1 MNSDCHFYNAKSNLT
16 TGNCSMHI
24 HTYMELTCTGT
35 HAVQNSSYGHG
46 NFGPLKIL
54 VPDQYFQKIL
64 VRSDQFYLKKK
75 GPCPEK
81 KVRRFISYVHVVDI
95 SLRVMAEIEE
105 TVDDGS
111 DCDDLVEEAYAYL
124 VSKKYP
130 ECVSETKKRV
140 IRRKAAKL
148 TISVEGELL
157 YKHKQGKEKV
167 SSVNTAIIVFDIF
180 GSDMYVSNKVAIFYA
195 AGMSH

>member
-1 MNSDCHFYNAKSNLT
+1 MWC
-16 TGNCSMHI
+16 
-24 HTYMELTCTGT
+24 
-35 HAVQNSSYGHG
+35 HG

-111 DCDDLVEEAYAYL
+111 DCDDLGLCLFSVEE
-124 VSKKYP
+124 VS
-130 ECVSETKKRV
+130 
-140 IRRKAAKL
+140 
-148 TISVEGELL
+148 
-157 YKHKQGKEKV
+157 
-167 SSVNTAIIVFDIF
+167 
-180 GSDMYVSNKVAIFYA
+180 
-195 AGMSH
+195 

>member
-1 MNSDCHFYNAKSNLT
+1 M
-16 TGNCSMHI
+16 
-24 HTYMELTCTGT
+24 
-35 HAVQNSSYGHG
+35 
-46 NFGPLKIL
+46 
-54 VPDQYFQKIL
+54 
-64 VRSDQFYLKKK
+64 
-75 GPCPEK
+75 
-81 KVRRFISYVHVVDI
+81 VDI

-111 DCDDLVEEAYAYL
+111 EEAYAYL

-157 YKHKQGKEKV
+157 YKHKQGKE
-167 SSVNTAIIVFDIF
+167 
-180 GSDMYVSNKVAIFYA
+180 
-195 AGMSH
+195 

>member
-1 MNSDCHFYNAKSNLT
+1 MAC
-16 TGNCSMHI
+16 
-24 HTYMELTCTGT
+24 
-35 HAVQNSSYGHG
+35 HG

-75 GPCPEK
+75 VRVRK
-81 KVRRFISYVHVVDI
+81 KRSGDLFHTVYVHVFDI
-95 SLRVMAEIEE
+95 SLRVMAEIE
-105 TVDDGS
+105 
-111 DCDDLVEEAYAYL
+111 DDLVEEAYAYL

-167 SSVNTAIIVFDIF
+167 SSV
-180 GSDMYVSNKVAIFYA
+180 
-195 AGMSH
+195 

>member
-1 MNSDCHFYNAKSNLT
+1 MS
-16 TGNCSMHI
+16 
-24 HTYMELTCTGT
+24 E
-35 HAVQNSSYGHG
+35 
-46 NFGPLKIL
+46 
-54 VPDQYFQKIL
+54 
-64 VRSDQFYLKKK
+64 KK
-75 GPCPEK
+75 GPCPKK

-130 ECVSETKKRV
+130 ECISETKKRV

-148 TISVEGELL
+148 TIGLSVEGELL

-167 SSVNTAIIVFDIF
+167 SSV
-180 GSDMYVSNKVAIFYA
+180 
-195 AGMSH
+195 

>member
-1 MNSDCHFYNAKSNLT
+1 MTSRVVSRKFRSA
-16 TGNCSMHI
+16 
-24 HTYMELTCTGT
+24 E
-35 HAVQNSSYGHG
+35 
-46 NFGPLKIL
+46 NFGPGPIFSEIFCPVGPIL
-54 VPDQYFQKIL
+54 
-64 VRSDQFYLKKK
+64 SEKK

-81 KVRRFISYVHVVDI
+81 KVQRFISYVHVVDI

-148 TISVEGELL
+148 TISVDGELL

-167 SSVNTAIIVFDIF
+167 SSV
-180 GSDMYVSNKVAIFYA
+180 
-195 AGMSH
+195 

>member
-1 MNSDCHFYNAKSNLT
+1 MQPGGPWDQSAATWNADLSRKFRSA
-16 TGNCSMHI
+16 
-24 HTYMELTCTGT
+24 E
-35 HAVQNSSYGHG
+35 
-46 NFGPLKIL
+46 NFGPGPIFSENFGPVGPIL
-54 VPDQYFQKIL
+54 
-64 VRSDQFYLKKK
+64 SEKK

-111 DCDDLVEEAYAYL
+111 DCDHLVEEAYAYL

-167 SSVNTAIIVFDIF
+167 SSV
-180 GSDMYVSNKVAIFYA
+180 
-195 AGMSH
+195 

>member
-1 MNSDCHFYNAKSNLT
+1 
-16 TGNCSMHI
+16 
-24 HTYMELTCTGT
+24 
-35 HAVQNSSYGHG
+35 
-46 NFGPLKIL
+46 
-54 VPDQYFQKIL
+54 
-64 VRSDQFYLKKK
+64 
-75 GPCPEK
+75 
-81 KVRRFISYVHVVDI
+81 
-95 SLRVMAEIEE
+95 MAEIEE

-167 SSVNTAIIVFDIF
+167 SSVSVINTAIIVFDIF
-180 GSDMYVSNKVAIFYA
+180 GSDMYVCMCLIK
-195 AGMSH
+195 